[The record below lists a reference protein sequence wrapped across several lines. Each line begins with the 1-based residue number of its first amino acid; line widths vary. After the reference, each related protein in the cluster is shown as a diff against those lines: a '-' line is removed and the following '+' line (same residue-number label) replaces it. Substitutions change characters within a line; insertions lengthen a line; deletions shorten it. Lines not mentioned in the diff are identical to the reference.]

1 MPMRCWRRP
10 PRPVDAGW
18 GDVGV
23 FEPLEARALLSA
35 FSWTAQEVA
44 LSELVNRARANPQA
58 EGQRLGLN
66 LALGLTSQEVSRL
79 IPREPLALSRELTLA
94 ARAHSA
100 DMAARNFFDHT
111 NPSGQSPTDR
121 ARAAGYSGS
130 AGENIAAGYENIAA
144 AHRAWLLSVGHRRN
158 VLSLWTS
165 FTSSFHYDQF
175 GPGMAMNAGGAYG
188 NYYTQLFGVLPTSA
202 VKTFLL
208 GVVYRD
214 TSNDDFYTAGEGA
227 GGVRIDAALASSPG
241 TTVATYTT
249 DGAGNYQ
256 MALAPGS
263 YLVTFTDLATGTTQ
277 TKTATIGG
285 ENVKVDAD
293 PRDFRAPPPPPPPPV
308 TDDHADAGDWAN
320 ATSVAVDGATG
331 GAVLTGEIE
340 ADGDTDLFTFV
351 SARAGATQV
360 RFTGG
365 GAGMSVRVFSSTMTL
380 LGAGS
385 SVSLTLAS
393 GQRVYVLASAGS
405 STPAGSEYTLTLDAP
420 VEPPRPPVL
429 STLPASGQGVSTLAI
444 GQRSI
449 MAFVNADGLAVVGQ
463 RGAAGTWTFTELA
476 QTAGGASVA
485 TALTA
490 WNLGAKVHVAVATPG
505 ALLVYTLDRGA
516 WSVRNLS
523 AETRGNVAA
532 GLSLGVLRPVAG
544 AGAVLAGV
552 NAAGQVVVYEDTGR
566 PLSGSAGATRWSFT
580 NVSQRFFAPR
590 GVSTPTFAGAL
601 SPMTTLTGGLSLAGL
616 DSAGELR
623 LLTRGVNPAGRVV
636 WSLANLTGAT
646 GTPTLTGSL
655 AVFSTQAGPRVGEAR
670 RIAGTDN
677 DGRVW
682 LFTFRQAGGWRA
694 MELTAAMGGVQM
706 RPTGLAAVT
715 DARGITTLAGVES
728 EQRVT
733 LFRFTPATARWTGVI
748 FGQRPGER
756 ILGITTGPGRSVQ
769 IATLTPDGSLGRL
782 FGGPGLS
789 IAWAWETVSASVR
802 L

>member
-35 FSWTAQEVA
+35 FSWTGQEVELA
-44 LSELVNRARANPQA
+44 ELVNRARANPQA

-66 LALGLTSQEVSRL
+66 LALGLTSQELSRL
-79 IPREPLALSRELTLA
+79 IPREPLALSRELTIA

-111 NPSGQSPTDR
+111 NPSGQNPTDR
-121 ARAAGYSGS
+121 ARAAGYTGS

-144 AHRAWLLSVGHRRN
+144 AHRAWLLSLGHRRN

-165 FTSSFHYDQF
+165 FTSTFHYDQF

-188 NYYTQLFGVLPTSA
+188 NYYTQLFGVLPSSA

-214 TSNDDFYTAGEGA
+214 TSGNGFYNAGEGS
-227 GGVRIDAALASSPG
+227 GGVRIDAALASNPTVS
-241 TTVATYTT
+241 VATYTT
-249 DGAGNYQ
+249 DAAGNYQ

-263 YLVTFTDLATGTTQ
+263 YLVTFTDLSTGTTQ
-277 TKTATIGG
+277 TKTATIGD

-293 PRDFRAPPPPPPPPV
+293 PRDFRAPPPPPV
-308 TDDHADAGDWAN
+308 NDDHADAGDWAN
-320 ATSVAVDGATG
+320 ATGVTLDGATG
-331 GAVLTGEIE
+331 GGVFTGEVE
-340 ADGDTDLFTFV
+340 VAGDTDLFTFV

-360 RFTGG
+360 RFTSG

-380 LGAGS
+380 LGAGE

-405 STPAGSEYTLTLDAP
+405 STPGGTEYTLTLDAP

-463 RGAAGTWTFTELA
+463 RGAAGAWTFTELSQA
-476 QTAGGASVA
+476 AGGASGA

-490 WNLGAKVHVAVATPG
+490 WNVGAKVHVAVATPS

-523 AETRGNVAA
+523 AETRGNAMA
-532 GLSLGVLRPVAG
+532 GLSLGVLRPNAG
-544 AGAVLAGV
+544 AGVRAVLAGV
-552 NAAGQVVVYEDTGR
+552 NATGEVVVYEDTGR
-566 PLSGSAGATRWSFT
+566 PVPGSAGATRWSFT

-655 AVFSTQAGPRVGEAR
+655 AVFTTQAGPRVGEAR

-682 LFTFRQAGGWRA
+682 LFTFRRAGGWRA
-694 MELTAAMGGVQM
+694 MELTAALSGVQM

-715 DARGITTLAGVES
+715 DARGLTTLAGVDS

-748 FGQRPGER
+748 FDQRPGDR
-756 ILGITTGPGRSVQ
+756 ILGMTTGPGRSVQ
-769 IATLTPDGSLGRL
+769 IATLTPDGSLVRL
-782 FGGPGLS
+782 SGGPALA
-789 IAWAWETVSASVR
+789 IAWASETVSASPR